1 MKPEVKIFERQPF
14 VEARYKNFL
23 AKKKWLKEN
32 GLEAAYHMTDLDR
45 TYKGFTKP
53 MKDVVICDRC
63 QEDVQEHIFVMV
75 ENSFVYHR
83 ACVLSEYP
91 ELFMEEEPKIEPAS
105 NVVFLHDFRKK
116 FPASEED
123 PSPPD
128 DAA

>member
-1 MKPEVKIFERQPF
+1 MKPSVRIFERQPF

-23 AKKKWLKEN
+23 AKKAWLKKN
-32 GLEAAYHMTDLDR
+32 GLEDAYHMTDLDK
-45 TYKGFTKP
+45 TYSGFTKP

-63 QEDVQEHIFVMV
+63 QSDIEDKLFLMV

-91 ELFMEEEPKIEPAS
+91 EVFINEEQWVEQPD
-105 NVVFLHDFRKK
+105 NVVFIHDFRKK
-116 FPASEED
+116 ATTPPD
-123 PSPPD
+123 DPD